1 MKLICLG
8 SSSRGNCYILQG
20 ERESLIIECGIR
32 IKDIKI
38 ALNFSLRNVVGCLVS
53 HEHKD
58 HSLSVNDML
67 ECGIK
72 VLALDSVFSSVKSAN
87 RVFTKIIEPMHG
99 YKVGGFKVFAFP
111 LAHDVPCVG
120 YIIEHDEMGKL
131 LFATDTMMI
140 EYNFSGLNHIM
151 IEANYCDNIL
161 QTNIESGLVPVSM
174 RRRLMHSHL
183 ELNTTKNYLK
193 ATDMSNVNE
202 VILLHLSHDNGDVNT
217 FISEIAKVSGKPT
230 YIARSG
236 FIVELNKE
244 PF

>member
-87 RVFTKIIEPMHG
+87 RVFAKVIEPMHG

-151 IEANYCDNIL
+151 IEANY
-161 QTNIESGLVPVSM
+161 
-174 RRRLMHSHL
+174 
-183 ELNTTKNYLK
+183 
-193 ATDMSNVNE
+193 
-202 VILLHLSHDNGDVNT
+202 
-217 FISEIAKVSGKPT
+217 
-230 YIARSG
+230 
-236 FIVELNKE
+236 
-244 PF
+244 